1 MGTFGELLQQRKA
14 AIVERWLEVALS
26 VYPEEGAAAFQSQQ
40 DPFANPVGHALRTG
54 VGAIFDALL
63 NGLDSAAIRDPLQDI
78 LSIRAVQDLS
88 ASRALGFIFELK
100 AAVRAELGSA
110 RDPRFEQELTEFD
123 SRVDQVALA
132 AFDVFVQC
140 RERLC
145 ELRINE
151 VKRQVSWVVGKV
163 NARGA
168 GPDAPPFDLDDPP
181 TSCEVDPEQEGM

>member
-1 MGTFGELLQQRKA
+1 METFDELLRQKKA
-14 AIVERWLEVALS
+14 AIVERWLKVSLS
-26 VYPEEGAAAFQSQQ
+26 AYPKEGSAAFLREQ

-54 VGAIFDALL
+54 VGAIFEALL
-63 NGLDSAAIRDPLQDI
+63 NGLDSAKVRDSLQDI

-88 ASRALGFIFELK
+88 APRALGFIFELK
-100 AAVRAELGSA
+100 DTVRAEVDSA
-110 RDPRFEQELTEFD
+110 SDQRFERELAEFD
-123 SRVDQVALA
+123 SRVDKVALA

-163 NARGA
+163 NARGVE
-168 GPDAPPFDLDDPP
+168 PDAPPFDPDDPA
-181 TSCEVDPEQEGM
+181 TSCEVDPDQEGM